1 MKKYMKGLAA
11 MVGTSAILTICIFV
25 IIQSNRTQASEIRW
39 VSAGSVGEINRSQKA
54 AYPYTTSG
62 PTKELS
68 QVFMD
73 YVTQCI
79 QNRVEVTN
87 IADRYIEKYT
97 EYELAGLCTYVM
109 IDHPEMFQIS
119 EIGIDVYNGKLY
131 FQYKYPS
138 NIGKGMQSDL
148 EIIIQDFMEKVP
160 SGWSEMEKALY
171 VYTYITSNIAPVS
184 EHEMQFDNKEE
195 ARKKIGENVDSIE
208 MDAYTALAGRK
219 GSKAA
224 MCYAFKVLADQ
235 LGLENYVTIEEVD
248 YIEGNKN
255 YGLDHRN
262 YKNIV
267 KINGKWYYMDPFR
280 GSGDGRGCI
289 SYDYFMMSY
298 TKAWGRDL
306 DNRYGTGMTDV
317 MWKANDAWYD
327 NYDWCQ
333 EDEENAVNQGL
344 MYNTGYWY
352 ANDGTGHILKYSCDG
367 KELTLEGVVGNC
379 GEYVSGY
386 MDNGTIYYTG
396 GDDTIRAFEL
406 SDASDRQV
414 FQCPESTMPEEEEYF
429 NNIMKKAMLTSTVVM
444 GPIEKRY
451 VTDGIQRE
459 PQLKYDKSTVCIYYG
474 QQGMWFEGDECYD
487 LDMDSMTLVN
497 NGIFKGAWIKA
508 YALHQGTLILYLG
521 NTSVGDML
529 LEMQIADDCLKAS
542 GRYGKDYFYVNDRN
556 IHSIY
561 KNIFGEGVYRTDED
575 HTFLTDACQ
584 HEYEIST
591 QGDDKNGY
599 YKRKYCNKCGK
610 EWNYDFI
617 KVPQNTSDSADAT
630 AEPTGTPWTWA
641 GNVVTRRVRYMD
653 VYTLKPK
660 PAAVT
665 SYPKPTKTPKLTETP
680 APSETTAI
688 TSTPAASASSV
699 PTSTPKVTA
708 TQVPTH
714 TPQALTSSTPTRKPQ
729 TSLTPLPVQTL
740 PVAKT
745 SVPPSQMVTD
755 TPVYTESPDT
765 PATSGYTALKV
776 SARQTGVK
784 RVRITWNKNAS
795 GTLVEIVRG
804 KKGSNEGIRI
814 AAVSMKTGKYL
825 DKNNRQTNCWYRC
838 YALDAEIT
846 RSISPKVNMSLYTYK
861 APKIKIVRK
870 VFRGGGY
877 LKISLQKEQNCYI
890 ECYRRSRGQY
900 RKLALQNSKFCK
912 GHRELNIAY
921 DKRMKS
927 VICKFRIYRKRG
939 GQIRYSAYTKP
950 VTIRLK

>member
-11 MVGTSAILTICIFV
+11 MAGTAAILTICILTM
-25 IIQSNRTQASEIRW
+25 IQSNRTQAGGIKW
-39 VSAGSVGEINRSQKA
+39 VSASSVEEMSRSQKA
-54 AYPYTTSG
+54 AYLYGTSEVS
-62 PTKELS
+62 KQQS

-79 QNRVEVTN
+79 QDRVEVTN
-87 IADRYIEKYT
+87 IENQYLQKYT
-97 EYELAGLCTYVM
+97 QYQLGCLCAYVM
-109 IDHPEMFQIS
+109 NDHPELFQIS
-119 EIGIDVYNGKLY
+119 YIGIDVYSGKL
-131 FQYKYPS
+131 FFKYKYPP

-148 EIIIQDFMEKVP
+148 EIILQNFMESVP
-160 SGWSEMEKALY
+160 SSWTEMEKALY

-184 EHEMQFDNKEE
+184 EHQTEFKDREE
-195 ARKKIGENVDSIE
+195 AEKKLGENLESIE
-208 MDAYTALAGRK
+208 MDAYTALAGRR

-235 LGLENYVTIEEVD
+235 LGLQNYVTVEEADRIVENKNCGVD
-248 YIEGNKN
+248 Y
-255 YGLDHRN
+255 RN

-267 KINGKWYYMDPFR
+267 KINGLWYYMDPFQ
-280 GSGDGRGCI
+280 GSQNGCGCI

-298 TKAWGRDL
+298 TKAWGKDL
-306 DNRYGTGMTDV
+306 DNRYGTGMTNV
-317 MWKANDAWYD
+317 MWEAYDTWYD

-333 EDEENAVNQGL
+333 EDEKNAVNQGL

-352 ANDGTGHILKYSCDG
+352 ANDGIGHILKYSCDG
-367 KELTLEGVVGNC
+367 KNLTLEGVVGDC
-379 GEYVSGY
+379 GKYVSGY

-406 SDASDRQV
+406 SNASDRQV
-414 FQCPESTMPEEEEYF
+414 YQCPESTMPEEEEYF
-429 NNIMKKAMLTSTVVM
+429 DNIMKKAMLTTTVVM

-451 VTDGIQRE
+451 VTDGLQKE
-459 PQLKYDKSTVCIYYG
+459 PELQYDRSTVCINYG
-474 QQGMWFEGDECYD
+474 WQSPWLEGEECYD
-487 LDMDSMTLVN
+487 LDMDSMTLIN
-497 NGIFKGAWIKA
+497 NGTFKGAWMKA
-508 YALHQGTLILYLG
+508 YSLYQGNLILYLG

-529 LEMQIADDCLKAS
+529 LKLRIDEECLKAA

-575 HTFLTDACQ
+575 HTFLADSCR

-591 QGDDKNGY
+591 LDDEKDGC
-599 YKRKYCNKCGK
+599 YKRKYCTKCGK

-617 KVPQNTSDSADAT
+617 KAVPKNPDST
-630 AEPTGTPWTWA
+630 AKPTYTPWTRNA
-641 GNVVTRRVRYMD
+641 IFRNARYIEANAL
-653 VYTLKPK
+653 TTK

-665 SYPKPTKTPKLTETP
+665 SYPKPTKTPKPTET
-680 APSETTAI
+680 SVI
-688 TSTPAASASSV
+688 TSIPEVSTSPV
-699 PTSTPKVTA
+699 PTSTLGEMPASTPKVTA
-708 TQVPTH
+708 SWGTVY
-714 TPQALTSSTPTRKPQ
+714 TPGTLMTSTPTCKPQ
-729 TSLTPLPVQTL
+729 VSLTPQPVQTL
-740 PVAKT
+740 SATKT
-745 SVPPSQMVTD
+745 SAPSSYVATD
-755 TPVYTESPDT
+755 TPTFTDFPDT
-765 PATSGYTALKV
+765 TKTSDDTALKV
-776 SARQTGVK
+776 SVRQTGVK

-795 GTLVEIVRG
+795 GDSVEIVRG

-814 AAVSMKTGKYL
+814 AAVSMKRGKYL
-825 DKNNRQTNCWYRC
+825 DKNNGQTNCWYRC
-838 YALDAEIT
+838 YALDAGIT
-846 RSISPKVNMSLYTYK
+846 RSISPKVNMSLYVYK